1 MKSFHSA
8 NNSADVPSP
17 FESYSGDGPYSFI
30 SYAHA
35 DKVKV
40 YKTIREFRAKG
51 INVWYDEGIPPAG
64 EWVDELAQAIKKSS
78 AFVVFVSHR
87 SADSRYVRMEV
98 QYALSEQK
106 EILTIFL
113 EDTKLPPGLSL
124 CLQQFQSISV
134 SEKNWMESACKALLQ
149 RQDAVETDRSAKST
163 RTELPDEDEIDHALE
178 LWSFWKKAQ
187 NAQNKRFERRGNPP
201 PTPSQ
206 PLHESISEDVPP
218 ELNAV
223 SIQEP
228 QPVSPSQESDKTRYP
243 FAVNVSI
250 TPSEGEDVS
259 DFREEHTN
267 DYAGIFRWIPPG
279 KITILVPYSD
289 ERRLVHVRDGFWLGE
304 YVVTQ
309 SVYTKIMGSNPSF
322 TELGLGENSENYP
335 VNNIS
340 WLDAVSFCRALTML
354 AQNEG
359 QLPAKHE
366 YRLPT
371 EVEWEY
377 ACRAGSQTDF
387 YFGDDPAVLHNHGW
401 FRGNSRKKMHPV
413 GLKSP
418 NPWGLYDLHGNV
430 REWVGNSFVNTLL
443 NDSEQ
448 DEFRIS
454 RGGAYMKPAVE
465 CKSSSRS
472 TNSLHHRFRNLGF
485 RVALAPAAKL

>member
-1 MKSFHSA
+1 MDSFHSA
-8 NNSADVPSP
+8 HSSADVPSP

-40 YKTIREFRAKG
+40 YKTIREFKTKG

-149 RQDAVETDRSAKST
+149 RQDAVASDGSIGSSQP
-163 RTELPDEDEIDHALE
+163 ELVEEEEIDHGLE

-187 NAQNKRFERRGNPP
+187 AVQNKRFDRRGNLPP
-201 PTPSQ
+201 RSTLPM
-206 PLHESISEDVPP
+206 HESVSENVVPD
-218 ELNAV
+218 LN
-223 SIQEP
+223 ST
-228 QPVSPSQESDKTRYP
+228 SLQESHPIPSPQDLDKTRHP
-243 FAVNVSI
+243 FAVDVSI
-250 TPSEGEDVS
+250 TPGQAEEKQE
-259 DFREEHTN
+259 FREHHIN
-267 DYAGIFRWIPPG
+267 DYAGIFKWIPPG

-304 YVVTQ
+304 FVITQ
-309 SVYTKIMGSNPSF
+309 SVYSKLMGSNPSF

-377 ACRAGSQTDF
+377 ACRAGSQADF
-387 YFGDDPAVLHNHGW
+387 YFGDDPTVLHNHGW

-418 NPWGLYDLHGNV
+418 NPWGLFDLHGNV

-454 RGGAYMKPAVE
+454 RGGAYMKPAIE

-485 RVALAPAAKL
+485 RVALAPTAKV

>member
-1 MKSFHSA
+1 MKEEISLQSVL
-8 NNSADVPSP
+8 DIPTP
-17 FESYSGDGPYSFI
+17 FESYSGSEPYSFI

-40 YKTIREFRAKG
+40 YKALYGFKAKG
-51 INVWYDEGIPPAG
+51 INIWYDEGIPPAG

-78 AFVVFVSHR
+78 SFVVFVSPR
-87 SADSRYVRMEV
+87 AANSRYVRMEV

-134 SEKNWMESACKALLQ
+134 SENNWVESACNALLL
-149 RQDAVETDRSAKST
+149 RQNVVNVQHTFNGENST
-163 RTELPDEDEIDHALE
+163 LEDDHEVDYGLQ
-178 LWSFWKKAQ
+178 LWSFWDQAQ
-187 NAQNKRFERRGNPP
+187 AVQNKRFSRRKNLDPVAYNQAPRQKGKEFKAKVKEEGKKNVL
-201 PTPSQ
+201 S
-206 PLHESISEDVPP
+206 LSDSSKSE
-218 ELNAV
+218 
-223 SIQEP
+223 
-228 QPVSPSQESDKTRYP
+228 KTRHP
-243 FAVNVSI
+243 FAVNVTVS
-250 TPSEGEDVS
+250 PSQSKDPLQ
-259 DFREEHTN
+259 FRDQHVN
-267 DYAGIFRWIPPG
+267 DYAGIFKWVPPG
-279 KITILVPYSD
+279 QITIIVPYSD
-289 ERRLVHVRDGFWLGE
+289 ERRLVYVREGFWLGE
-304 YVVTQ
+304 FVITQ
-309 SVYTKIMGSNPSF
+309 SVYSKLMGANPSF
-322 TELGLGENSENYP
+322 TELGMGENPENYP
-335 VNNIS
+335 VNNVS
-340 WLDAVSFCRALTML
+340 WLDAVSFSRALTML

-359 QLPAKHE
+359 QLPANHE

-387 YFGDDPAVLHNHGW
+387 YFGNDSSNLHHHGW

-418 NPWGLYDLHGNV
+418 NPWGLFDLYGNV

-465 CKSSSRS
+465 CQSSSRS

-485 RVALAPAAKL
+485 RVALAPLAKI

>member
-1 MKSFHSA
+1 MGLFQSSH
-8 NNSADVPSP
+8 NTRDVPPP
-17 FESYSGDGPYSFI
+17 FESYSGDGSYAFI

-40 YKTIREFRAKG
+40 YKTIAAFRAQG
-51 INVWYDEGIPPAG
+51 INIWYDEGIPPAG
-64 EWVDELAQAIKKSS
+64 EWVEELAQAIKKST

-87 SADSRYVRMEV
+87 SAGSRYVSMEV

-134 SEKNWMESACKALLQ
+134 SEPNWIESACKTLLQ
-149 RQDAVETDRSAKST
+149 RQDSLNYTGSVERVHADLSSQ
-163 RTELPDEDEIDHALE
+163 EEEIDYSLE
-178 LWSFWKKAQ
+178 LWSFWTRAQAAQ
-187 NAQNKRFERRGNPP
+187 NLRFTKRGNHSPP
-201 PTPSQ
+201 ALDPAQESLSGNKPSALHP
-206 PLHESISEDVPP
+206 PLVP
-218 ELNAV
+218 
-223 SIQEP
+223 EP
-228 QPVSPSQESDKTRYP
+228 QPLLPKESDKTRHP
-243 FAVNVSI
+243 FAVDVTI
-250 TPSEGEDVS
+250 TPGVTNNEPE
-259 DFREEHTN
+259 FRDHHVN
-267 DYAGIFRWIPPG
+267 DYAGIFKWVPPG
-279 KITILVPYSD
+279 EITILVPYSD
-289 ERRLVHVRDGFWLGE
+289 ERRLVHVREGFWLGE
-304 YVVTQ
+304 FVVTQ
-309 SVYTKIMGSNPSF
+309 SVYTRIMGANPSF
-322 TELGLGENSENYP
+322 TDLGLGENPENYP

-359 QLPAKHE
+359 QLPEKHE

-387 YFGDDPAVLHNHGW
+387 YFGDDPTVLHNHGW

>member
-1 MKSFHSA
+1 
-8 NNSADVPSP
+8 
-17 FESYSGDGPYSFI
+17 
-30 SYAHA
+30 
-35 DKVKV
+35 
-40 YKTIREFRAKG
+40 
-51 INVWYDEGIPPAG
+51 
-64 EWVDELAQAIKKSS
+64 
-78 AFVVFVSHR
+78 
-87 SADSRYVRMEV
+87 MEV

-218 ELNAV
+218 KLNAV

-322 TELGLGENSENYP
+322 TDLGLGENSENYP

-371 EVEWEY
+371 EVSGNMPVEPALRQIFTLGMTQRFY
-377 ACRAGSQTDF
+377 TTMAGF
-387 YFGDDPAVLHNHGW
+387 VEIVA
-401 FRGNSRKKMHPV
+401 KKCTRLV
-413 GLKSP
+413 
-418 NPWGLYDLHGNV
+418 
-430 REWVGNSFVNTLL
+430 
-443 NDSEQ
+443 
-448 DEFRIS
+448 
-454 RGGAYMKPAVE
+454 
-465 CKSSSRS
+465 
-472 TNSLHHRFRNLGF
+472 
-485 RVALAPAAKL
+485 

>member
-1 MKSFHSA
+1 M
-8 NNSADVPSP
+8 
-17 FESYSGDGPYSFI
+17 
-30 SYAHA
+30 
-35 DKVKV
+35 
-40 YKTIREFRAKG
+40 
-51 INVWYDEGIPPAG
+51 
-64 EWVDELAQAIKKSS
+64 
-78 AFVVFVSHR
+78 
-87 SADSRYVRMEV
+87 
-98 QYALSEQK
+98 
-106 EILTIFL
+106 
-113 EDTKLPPGLSL
+113 
-124 CLQQFQSISV
+124 
-134 SEKNWMESACKALLQ
+134 
-149 RQDAVETDRSAKST
+149 
-163 RTELPDEDEIDHALE
+163 
-178 LWSFWKKAQ
+178 
-187 NAQNKRFERRGNPP
+187 QNKRFERRGNPP
-201 PTPSQ
+201 PPPSQ
-206 PLHESISEDVPP
+206 PLHESILEDVPP

-228 QPVSPSQESDKTRYP
+228 QPVSHSQESEKTRYP
-243 FAVNVSI
+243 FAVDVSI
-250 TPSEGEDVS
+250 SSGEGEDVS
-259 DFREEHTN
+259 DFREDHSN

-304 YVVTQ
+304 YVITQ

-322 TELGLGENSENYP
+322 SDLALGENSENYP

-387 YFGDDPAVLHNHGW
+387 YFGDDPAALHNHGW

-418 NPWGLYDLHGNV
+418 NPWGVYDLHGNV

-485 RVALAPAAKL
+485 RVALAPAAKV